1 MRKRTALCTTAILGL
16 SLLLASGC
24 GKKEP
29 GSVTGSGSSTARSA
43 SSGRSDYSQPALT
56 EQKMARFLDSMQEE
70 KNPLDFIFKPGGQ
83 MRGLADMKAKEFEL
97 NAYAAKYG
105 FSDYREYID
114 TWGRVTVGEIQLSAA
129 KMMKGLSESTEKTVH
144 DAEEK
149 LKQPNL
155 SAEQRQMYTEQ
166 VEQGRKS
173 IADLSKSNANGLN
186 AADLALVEK
195 YAPQLDAA
203 AKKHRAM

>member
-1 MRKRTALCTTAILGL
+1 MRKRSALCSTAIFGL
-16 SLLLASGC
+16 FLLLASGC
-24 GKKEP
+24 GNKAP
-29 GSVTGSGSSTARSA
+29 GRVSGSGSSPSRSA

-56 EQKMARFLDSMQEE
+56 EQKMARFLESMQEE
-70 KNPLDFIFKPGGQ
+70 KNPLEFIFKPGGQ
-83 MRGLADMKAKEFEL
+83 MRGFADMKNKEAEL
-97 NAYAAKYG
+97 NAYSVKCG

-129 KMMKGLSESTEKTVH
+129 KMMKGLSESTEKTVKA
-144 DAEEK
+144 AEEK
-149 LKQPNL
+149 LKEPSL
-155 SAEQRQMYTEQ
+155 TAEQRQMYTEQ
-166 VEQGRKS
+166 IEQGRKS
-173 IADLSKSNANGLN
+173 IADLTKSNSGGLN